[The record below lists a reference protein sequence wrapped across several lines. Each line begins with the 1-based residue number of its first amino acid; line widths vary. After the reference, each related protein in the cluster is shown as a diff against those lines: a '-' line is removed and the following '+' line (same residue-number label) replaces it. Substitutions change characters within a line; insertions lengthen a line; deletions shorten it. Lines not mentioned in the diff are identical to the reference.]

1 MRQVWS
7 GKTKLLSFAG
17 GGVIL
22 ASLGLALAGEYD
34 TVLAWWVAI
43 ALLLPPLLWALKTR
57 YTALVTICSI
67 AFATQFVTLP
77 FFYLNRDKF
86 AWGHVKPFGFT
97 ALEAF
102 PMLAKV
108 SFFLLAM
115 VMFFRWFY
123 RISFVGGSPHNL
135 KVRLPQSWLF
145 EISTKKN
152 QGAIVALKPHHNAQ
166 LFVLFIIAIITAMVP
181 LHFWMFSQGIS
192 LVGVEPP
199 NLPYKISGFLHYF
212 TKYIIPLVL
221 GYLYL
226 KTGRGFFPMVLL
238 LTYAWILGL
247 SSVSRSALVLVML
260 PVLALAWLDCRR
272 LLLLVAGLGTLLGF
286 STVSLARA
294 FVHIVVGGKSGAV
307 TESGIGAILFEII
320 NDPSSQ
326 LMDVD
331 FLFLGLVGVFDRVDG
346 FSNLVMSQYYN
357 PNEVIGV
364 FGFILRM
371 ISRKLAPFDLD
382 LHHIQWQGNVLP
394 EGFVNGG
401 ALLSNAVI
409 VGNEGLWWV
418 LIGAMV
424 TALTLVI
431 LEKSTERLFMRYR
444 ASGLIGTGVISFLCM
459 TYFIETGGSEIFV
472 YPFIMIFIASWLPPL
487 FRLDG
492 KRRTKPKIYGSSQ
505 VTIPSQVK
513 WGATASSTP

>member
-1 MRQVWS
+1 M
-7 GKTKLLSFAG
+7 
-17 GGVIL
+17 
-22 ASLGLALAGEYD
+22 
-34 TVLAWWVAI
+34 AI

-57 YTALVTICSI
+57 YVALITICSI
-67 AFATQFVTLP
+67 AFATQFITLP
-77 FFYLNRDKF
+77 FFYLNKDKF

-108 SFFLLAM
+108 SVFLLALII
-115 VMFFRWFY
+115 FFRWFY
-123 RISFVGGSPHNL
+123 RIAFIGGSPHNL
-135 KVRLPQSWLF
+135 KARLPQSWLST
-145 EISTKKN
+145 ISTKKN
-152 QGAIVALKPHHNAQ
+152 QGAINALKPHRNAW
-166 LFVLFIIAIITAMVP
+166 LFVLFIIAIITVMVP

-192 LVGVEPP
+192 IVGVEPP
-199 NLPYKISGFLHYF
+199 NLPYRLSGILHYF

-226 KTGRGFFPMVLL
+226 KTERGFFPMLL
-238 LTYAWILGL
+238 LLAYAWILGL

-260 PVLALAWLDCRR
+260 PVLALAWLDRR
-272 LLLLVAGLGTLLGF
+272 HLLILVAGLGTLLGF
-286 STVSLARA
+286 SIVTLARA
-294 FVHIVVGGKSGAV
+294 IVHIVVGGKSGAV
-307 TESGIGAILFEII
+307 TESGIGAILFEVI
-320 NDPSSQ
+320 NDPSSR
-326 LMDVD
+326 LMEVD
-331 FLFLGLVGVFDRVDG
+331 FLFMEFVGVFDRVDG

-371 ISRKLAPFDLD
+371 INRNLAPFDLD
-382 LHHIQWQGNVLP
+382 LHHLQWQGNVLP

-424 TALTLVI
+424 AALTLVI

-444 ASGLIGTGVISFLCM
+444 ASELIGTGVIIFLCM

-472 YPFIMIFIASWLPPL
+472 YPFILIFIASWLPPL

-492 KRRTKPKIYGSSQ
+492 KRRPKPKIFGSPQ
-505 VTIPSQVK
+505 VTMPMQVK
-513 WGATASSTP
+513 LEVTPSSIP